1 MRRLV
6 TVLFMLMGLVI
17 IGGAVAAQPETK
29 ADAPAMAIGAPP
41 EMKQV
46 AFMVGTWDAVMS
58 MKMSPEAPWMEFTGI
73 TTSAMIVD
81 GCALKSEFEA
91 SMMGMM
97 FKGFSTMTYNRNTG
111 KWQTAWIDNMGAAV
125 SLYEGDFKDGKFV
138 VSGKDLLAGGKTMLT
153 RITSYNITD
162 TKYDWMQENSIDDG
176 ATWMTSMKG
185 VYTKRQ

>member
-29 ADAPAMAIGAPP
+29 ADAPAMAMGAPP

-138 VSGKDLLAGGKTMLT
+138 VSGKDLLTGGKTMLT

-162 TKYDWMQENSIDDG
+162 TKYDWMQENSMDDG